1 MLSETQLGNLM
12 HESEGFAVYSDL
24 KFLYQIGKIW
34 AESGKYLEEGIL
46 WLDDYINLTN
56 FLYQ

>member
-1 MLSETQLGNLM
+1 MNYCNPNIV

-24 KFLYQIGKIW
+24 KFLYQIGKIC

-46 WLDDYINLTN
+46 CLDDYISKCVK
-56 FLYQ
+56 YK